1 MAAGPVPFRG
11 LRIRAIAALFCAV
24 LGRFF
29 RRSLRL
35 LEVAC
40 LAVAEV
46 LPGAICLLAA
56 YVGRPEADGAAQR
69 AGRRVL
75 LPFCLPVQPLRPPE
89 VL

>member
-1 MAAGPVPFRG
+1 MAAGPVPFLG
-11 LRIRAIAALFCAV
+11 LRIPAIAALFCAV

-46 LPGAICLLAA
+46 LPGAVRPLAA
-56 YVGRPEADGAAQR
+56 YVGRPEADGSAQR

-75 LPFCLPVQPLRPPE
+75 LPFCLPVQPFRPPE